1 MRNLKIAAVILLI
14 VLTVTGLCQL
24 VEGVTSIKSSGQA
37 VGVITADGSVYYKCD
52 RTNSNECTIEIKP
65 PVQ

>member
-1 MRNLKIAAVILLI
+1 MKRLKIAAVILLI

-24 VEGVTSIKSSGQA
+24 LDGVTIIRSTGQA
-37 VGVITADGSVYYKCD
+37 IGVLTPDGTVYYKCD

-65 PVQ
+65 PVL